1 MYREV
6 RSYDSQQID
15 FLLAEVY
22 KNEFEIDLKE
32 AILSGVEVDE
42 QDQVVALL
50 MVRPIYEAIM
60 ILDAGRP
67 MRDKV
72 VALESL
78 VTNGMF
84 ECARRNIRQVH
95 AFVVSPSFG
104 KLLKKQFGFRTAKG
118 ETIVK
123 DIL

>member
-1 MYREV
+1 MKYRAI
-6 RSYDSQQID
+6 RSDDSEQIARI
-15 FLLAEVY
+15 LSESH
-22 KNEFEIDLKE
+22 KNEFDLDLDE
-32 AILSGVEVDE
+32 ALLSGVAVDDD
-42 QDQVVALL
+42 DQVVALL

-72 VALESL
+72 NALESL

-84 ECARRNIRQVH
+84 ECARRTIKQVH
-95 AFVVSPSFG
+95 AFVISSSFG

-118 ETIVK
+118 ETIIK
-123 DIL
+123 DI